1 MAGKLFARRGSSSA
15 GAPAAKQVK
24 LKLVHIDFW
33 SAVRMGLLITIA
45 LGIATIVGFM
55 FLWVVVTFTGLGSS
69 LNSLL
74 STVGLT
80 NAGQSVQETLTF
92 SRVFTFS
99 LGISVFNMIIGTILA
114 GVWALIFNV
123 IAKFTGGLSVGF
135 TNN

>member
-33 SAVRMGLLITIA
+33 SAVRMGLLITLA
-45 LGIATIVGFM
+45 LGIATIVGFI

-69 LNSLL
+69 LNGLL

-80 NAGQSVQETLTF
+80 EAGQGVQETLTF
-92 SRVFTFS
+92 ARVFTFA
-99 LGISVFNMIIGTILA
+99 LVISVFNMIIGTILA